1 MLLSKMLGALYRI
14 PLSNILGT
22 EGIGLYQMVFPVY
35 SLFLVAITGGMP
47 VYVAQKVSKFR
58 ANNDNESINK
68 VIKNSVVL
76 SMIIAIIF
84 CFVLIVFSMPLA
96 YLQGNKN
103 AYLGY
108 ITVAISIIFS
118 AITSVY
124 KGYF

>member
-1 MLLSKMLGALYRI
+1 MKAYVKNTLILSTCMLLSKMLGALYRI

-76 SMIIAIIF
+76 SMIKE
-84 CFVLIVFSMPLA
+84 S
-96 YLQGNKN
+96 N
-103 AYLGY
+103 
-108 ITVAISIIFS
+108 
-118 AITSVY
+118 
-124 KGYF
+124 